1 MLLDRIDIDSH
12 GPLARI
18 GLGPFSQQLN
28 VITAPAG
35 AGKTALVRFLRD
47 SLTGTTPAYEGL
59 AKSSGRVVW
68 AAADGLYHCR
78 REPNGTPQGRRFV
91 EFESRL
97 GGPAHAWN
105 RPSVVVDL
113 PAAIVDGIVTDTTV
127 TSLRR
132 IVQAVLRSGL
142 DQPAA
147 RGAGT
152 ASTADN
158 GQIAALRAE
167 IEHLRTLLH
176 HAGQG
181 VGERPTDAQI
191 RARLAA
197 LTLELG
203 AIDSRRQYAR
213 QTEAAAEQGRRD
225 RTAIAQAVEEV
236 ERLRLQ
242 ETELRKRI
250 HTLDQT
256 LTRLHE
262 QARQD
267 EQRIALTQLT
277 RTRVHWLNQQIDRLR
292 RVLAE
297 VRSLGDDWFGG
308 ADATTARQRRAAG
321 ERWLAQP
328 PQDQNAAP
336 LGRDELEVSD
346 RGWLASQQPAAPSSL
361 PLRSAELEARLDAL
375 CQLVDHLSGRL
386 EAEQERWV
394 GAEHPAAEIC
404 GEAISESERALQRLR
419 QEPGSSPGDSLQP
432 RLAEDPGWVE
442 DSLRR
447 RRIDALRRAEQRR
460 RLDETTDCEQVHGRP
475 QSAFEVT
482 LQTIGTALQSVSR
495 RLRVLRAQCPFS
507 AAEPAAWSAE
517 TWFEAPLT
525 ETAPLP
531 TAERAEALRRCE
543 GELVTALQRLAQ
555 HRVGLLRRV
564 AQAQQLPESLLQAL
578 IADASTLPATV
589 DEWLVAS
596 LSATPTQPLVHA
608 GSATAAGQDREA
620 TRQQLEEQ
628 RRAATAELERTI
640 ERMNE
645 KLAEAETLRTRLS
658 PLRVLPAS
666 DEEQRQRD
674 RIEAEIH
681 RLHGLLAVQETPL
694 LQRYRE
700 CVRQLQ
706 TLEAREQTVSPLAA
720 LASSYLQRLSGGR
733 LPSVS
738 WQPVHDRHQL
748 AVLIA
753 SQPEAYCSDVD
764 RFLGGLAV
772 RLAAADELTRRGR
785 SLPLIIETPSRIEA
799 FAEFPAR
806 YSAQPPQ
813 ATIEDLVATL
823 AEAAQRGRQVILLTE
838 DQRLASAILGAGG
851 HSYSLDSGRTASRWP
866 LHELNRSVD
875 TSWQPASVSDE
886 LAEPAGVVRSTGQA
900 PDTQEQ
906 SPFDRPTT
914 ETAATGEAAARAY
927 AIPVTP
933 RNGESVPEKS
943 PRFRFGE
950 RSTAA
955 HAGDQ
960 AATDEAAAA
969 YDRDVV
975 MFPTRHQGNAQGRGG
990 AESNSFFLTAASPVE
1005 QSPSVDVLAA
1015 AKLRRLGITVISQL
1029 LMASPQE
1036 LAAKLQLVDINAATV
1051 RRWQNECRL
1060 VCGVPGL
1067 RGFDARVL
1075 VGCGLVHPR
1084 EIEEISPAEL
1094 VERVETFLATPR
1106 GAQILRTGTSHEI
1119 ARLTGWMAE
1128 ARHLAR
1134 SGEPANGDPLS
1145 GDNGSL
1151 QSVEPAAKRARAQA
1165 GEAAWDERRGGRKGT
1180 SRTRT
1185 RRPAEASH
1193 AEPQRATATLDGSTA
1208 TLAVPAAAA
1217 ATDNTA
1223 SAADATSPLKF
1234 YLHRHSPIVDAPSI
1248 GPRMAERLARLQ
1260 IVSVAD
1266 LLAAK
1271 PAAVA
1276 NGLKLRRVD
1285 ESVVRGWQQQAK
1297 LVCRVPMLRGH
1308 DAQLLVA
1315 AGITEP
1321 ERLAQ
1326 CDPQWLLTQI
1336 DPISHSRE
1344 GQSIL
1349 RGGQMPDLAEISRWI
1364 RFAKQHR
1371 ELRAA

>member
-47 SLTGTTPAYEGL
+47 SLTGTTPAYEGM

-97 GGPAHAWN
+97 GGPAHSWN

-113 PAAIVDGIVTDTTV
+113 PATIVDGIVTDTTI

-142 DQPAA
+142 DLPASRA
-147 RGAGT
+147 TGAGQG
-152 ASTADN
+152 ADDA
-158 GQIAALRAE
+158 QIAALRAE
-167 IEHLRTLLH
+167 IDHLRTLLH
-176 HAGQG
+176 QDGQATG
-181 VGERPTDAQI
+181 ARPTDEQI

-225 RTAIAQAVEEV
+225 RAAISQAVEEV
-236 ERLRLQ
+236 DRLRIQ

-250 HTLDQT
+250 HQLDQT
-256 LTRLHE
+256 LARLQE
-262 QARQD
+262 QAKQD
-267 EQRIALTQLT
+267 ENRIALTQLT

-297 VRSLGDDWFGG
+297 VRHLGDDWFGG
-308 ADATTARQRRAAG
+308 VDTTAVRQRRAVN
-321 ERWLAQP
+321 EVWLDQTP
-328 PQDQNAAP
+328 VDQNVIP
-336 LGRDELEVSD
+336 LRREELEIAD
-346 RGWLASQQPAAPSSL
+346 RGWLSATRPAGH
-361 PLRSAELEARLDAL
+361 SAEPLVTAEVEARLDSI

-386 EAEQERWV
+386 EAEQERWI

-404 GEAISESERALQRLR
+404 GEAISESEQALQRLR
-419 QEPGSSPGDSLQP
+419 QDAAQQHGSALQP

-460 RLDETTDCEQVHGRP
+460 KLDETADCEQVHGRP

-495 RLRVLRAQCPFS
+495 RLRVLRAQCHLGTN
-507 AAEPAAWSAE
+507 ELLAWSSDS
-517 TWFEAPLT
+517 WPEAPA
-525 ETAPLP
+525 TAATALP
-531 TAERAEALRRCE
+531 SAERAEALRRCE

-555 HRVGLLRRV
+555 HRVSLLRRV
-564 AQAQQLPESLLQAL
+564 AQAQQLPESLLEAL
-578 IADASTLPATV
+578 IADAATLPATV
-589 DEWLVAS
+589 DQWLVAS
-596 LSATPTQPLVHA
+596 LSVTPNQSLLHDGSTTSA
-608 GSATAAGQDREA
+608 GHDREA
-620 TRQQLEEQ
+620 ARQQLENQ
-628 RRAATAELERTI
+628 RRGAAEELERTI
-640 ERMNE
+640 KRMNE
-645 KLAEAETLRTRLS
+645 KLAEAEALRTRLA
-658 PLRVLPAS
+658 PLRVQPAS

-681 RLHGLLAVQETPL
+681 RLHALLAARETPL
-694 LQRYRE
+694 LQRYRQ

-706 TLEAREQTVSPLAA
+706 MLTSREQPVSPLAE

-738 WQPVHDRHQL
+738 WRSTLERTSGRQQL
-748 AVLIA
+748 AVLLA
-753 SQPEAYCSDVD
+753 SQPESQCSDVD

-785 SLPLIIETPSRIEA
+785 PLPLIIETPSRIDA
-799 FAEFPAR
+799 FDNRAMR
-806 YSAQPPQ
+806 YDAYSPQ
-813 ATIEDLVATL
+813 TRIEDVVATL
-823 AEAAQRGRQVILLTE
+823 AEAAERGRQVILLTE
-838 DQRLASAILGAGG
+838 DQRLANAILSAGG
-851 HSYSLDSGRTASRWP
+851 RGYALDNARTASRLP
-866 LHELNRSVD
+866 LPEFNHNGDSVWRSA
-875 TSWQPASVSDE
+875 TEMDE
-886 LAEPAGVVRSTGQA
+886 LTDAQAVVHAAGDVSETLER
-900 PDTQEQ
+900 
-906 SPFDRPTT
+906 SPFDQPTS
-914 ETAATGEAAARAY
+914 ETAVNGQAAARAY
-927 AIPVTP
+927 AIPVTQ
-933 RNGESVPEKS
+933 RTDESASGKTA
-943 PRFRFGE
+943 RFRFNQHF
-950 RSTAA
+950 TAA
-955 HAGDQ
+955 HGDEPV
-960 AATDEAAAA
+960 AADEGKAV

-975 MFPTRHQGNAQGRGG
+975 RFPTREQHAAQGRGEG
-990 AESNSFFLTAASPVE
+990 IAFFLTADSPIE
-1005 QSPSVDVLAA
+1005 QAPSVDVLAA
-1015 AKLRRLGITVISQL
+1015 AKLRRLGVTVVSQL
-1029 LMASPQE
+1029 LMSSPQE

-1106 GAQILRTGTSHEI
+1106 GVQILRTGTSHEI

-1134 SGEPANGDPLS
+1134 SGDVFSHGPVGDEQ
-1145 GDNGSL
+1145 GSSQSNETVAKRSRG
-1151 QSVEPAAKRARAQA
+1151 QSVDA
-1165 GEAAWDERRGGRKGT
+1165 GWDERRGGRKGV
-1180 SRTRT
+1180 SRTRI
-1185 RRPAEASH
+1185 RRPAEVNQTENHRS
-1193 AEPQRATATLDGSTA
+1193 AEGR
-1208 TLAVPAAAA
+1208 
-1217 ATDNTA
+1217 
-1223 SAADATSPLKF
+1223 SAAVLDAQASVAETDGGTTGAQTPTLKF

-1260 IVSVAD
+1260 IVNVED
-1266 LLAAK
+1266 LLTAK

-1276 NGLKLRRVD
+1276 SGLKLRRVD
-1285 ESVVRGWQQQAK
+1285 ESLVRSWQQQAK

-1336 DPISHSRE
+1336 DPISRSRE

-1349 RGGQMPDLAEISRWI
+1349 RGGQAPDLAEITRWI
-1364 RFAKQHR
+1364 QFAKQHR